1 MSTIGIFFGTD
12 TGQTRRV
19 AKLIAKKLGDIAAT
33 PVNINRTSV
42 EDFLAHDL
50 LIIGTPTLGDGEVPG
65 LESGAENESWAE
77 FLPMLDGADMSGKI
91 VAIFGLGDQA
101 SYSTEFCDAMVELYD
116 CVSACGAT
124 VVGAWPTEGYDF
136 ETSQAVLDDKFV
148 GLALDQDNQSDL
160 TEARLDTWLEQIRPA
175 MVEIYT

>member
-1 MSTIGIFFGTD
+1 
-12 TGQTRRV
+12 
-19 AKLIAKKLGDIAAT
+19 
-33 PVNINRTSV
+33 V

-50 LIIGTPTLGDGEVPG
+50 LIIGTPTLGDAEVPG

-77 FLPMLDGADMSGKI
+77 FLPLLDGADMSGKI
-91 VAIFGLGDQA
+91 VAIFGLGDQV

-136 ETSQAVLDDKFV
+136 ETSQAVLEDKFV

-160 TEARLDTWLEQIRPA
+160 TEERLDTWLEQIRPA
-175 MVEIYT
+175 LLEIYT